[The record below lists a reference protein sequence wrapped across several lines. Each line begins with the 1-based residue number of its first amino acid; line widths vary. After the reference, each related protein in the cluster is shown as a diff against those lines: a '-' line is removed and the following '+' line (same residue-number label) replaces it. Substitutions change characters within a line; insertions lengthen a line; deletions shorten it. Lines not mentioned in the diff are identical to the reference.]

1 MNSLISHVSKTAGSG
16 QSASRSHSIAI
27 RATFFQVF
35 LVAVMLNYV
44 TPVTLGQE
52 ADMNNPAERIE
63 SYLTQTSVAILCLD
77 LHRLEVEA
85 HQELLN
91 QLSKLVP
98 QLPLLSNGFPAP
110 TETNGQVD
118 ELFIIFDFIGS
129 PEQFAFAVFLPS
141 KEKRLLELNNANL
154 KGTMESRLI
163 GPPVLLD
170 HLKTKPPG
178 SERPYLKRAFSRYQG
193 ATIQFVIAPTA
204 DQQRV
209 LREMLPDLS
218 GDLGDA
224 QGVDLADGFLYLAG
238 GMNDLNSLEISLET
252 SSEKSAEAWKQAIA
266 GLLGRI
272 AKNEALLAKVPDAAA
287 LAASLVPQQKG
298 SQLTISRDQTSKIS
312 ASILQHF
319 QEVITADARRRE
331 SANNLKHLGLAFHN
345 FHDKYQSFPP
355 AASFDADGKPLLSW
369 RVFLLPALG
378 EQKLYEQFRLNEPWD
393 SEHNKALVDKMPE
406 IFQSPRTPAL
416 PGHTVFQVI
425 TGEKTLFAG
434 KSGKGMPDI
443 KDGTSNTVLVVETI
457 AERAVPWTKPAD
469 PELDPAA
476 PNTGLVEG
484 RDGFWTT
491 FCDGSA
497 RFISKDVAPETLLK
511 LFMPA
516 DGQVIGEF

>member
-1 MNSLISHVSKTAGSG
+1 MQKRHTNRKQYFKELAQTCEKYFLPFIEHHKEIVPELNILEIGCGECGNLQPFSKRGCKVTGIDISDVRIEEAK
-16 QSASRSHSIAI
+16 Q
-27 RATFFQVF
+27 FFQEEDLQGNF
-35 LVAVMLNYV
+35 LCQDIFAANFEEKFDIIIIHDV
-44 TPVTLGQE
+44 
-52 ADMNNPAERIE
+52 IE
-63 SYLTQTSVAILCLD
+63 HVLA
-77 LHRLEVEA
+77 
-85 HQELLN
+85 
-91 QLSKLVP
+91 K
-98 QLPLLSNGFPAP
+98 
-110 TETNGQVD
+110 
-118 ELFIIFDFIGS
+118 
-129 PEQFAFAVFLPS
+129 
-141 KEKRLLELNNANL
+141 KRLLTIAKNL
-154 KGTMESRLI
+154 
-163 GPPVLLD
+163 
-170 HLKTKPPG
+170 
-178 SERPYLKRAFSRYQG
+178 
-193 ATIQFVIAPTA
+193 
-204 DQQRV
+204 
-209 LREMLPDLS
+209 
-218 GDLGDA
+218 
-224 QGVDLADGFLYLAG
+224 
-238 GMNDLNSLEISLET
+238 LNSNGIIYVGFPP
-252 SSEKSAEAWKQAIA
+252 W
-266 GLLGRI
+266 LLGRI

-319 QEVITADARRRE
+319 QEAITADARRRE

-469 PELDPAA
+469 LELDPAA
-476 PNTGLVEG
+476 PYTGLVEG